1 MPNLEQISQFAGS
14 LAAEHEV
21 YRRMRWIR
29 RIFPK
34 LEDDNRILIQAYR
47 STNEDVKS
55 KKDIVPA
62 AEWLLDNFYIIE
74 EQVKEIQHSL
84 PRNFLNE
91 LPVLSKGPH
100 IRYPRIYHIAVE
112 MVQFSESRMDDG
124 FILQFLSEYQKE
136 TPLRSGELW
145 ALPLMIRIA
154 LIQKIRGITEYI
166 MESQRERASAEQW
179 ADLLLKALKGSQEG
193 LRKVIG
199 EHDGAVGLL
208 KSVYTERLLK
218 QLREEGADAA
228 PIIRWVDGKLALQ
241 HTSADEMLQT
251 AHQQQAAYQVAMG
264 NAVTGLRIVS
274 GLRWDEIFEKISLVE
289 HILQKDPA
297 SIYGKMDFASRDYY
311 RHALE
316 RIAKRMHAGEI
327 EAAEGVVRCA
337 QKGSEKDLRCTHVGH
352 YLIGPG
358 TGELKRE
365 LSGKPDTGRPSFLR
379 VNRVPLYLSA
389 IGFFTILLLTLFLY
403 GAYQT
408 APANGPLR
416 MLLAGLIAFVPI
428 LSIVIG
434 FIHWTLNRCVSPILL
449 PKLEL
454 KEGIPEEARTM
465 VIIPTLL
472 TNEKRVHE
480 LIEQMEVFYLANQED
495 HLHFALVGDFKD
507 GPREHEPEDEK
518 ILKTANQAIEDLNGR
533 YGEERQDIFFYFHR
547 HRVWNEAQKSWMGW
561 ERKRGALSEF
571 NRLLSGS
578 GDTSYSTQLGETK
591 VLQKIKYVITLDADT
606 QLPRDAAKKLV
617 GAMMHPLNKPVLNP
631 EGTRVIEGHGLL
643 QPRMGVAVDSAA
655 RSFFALTFSGQTGV
669 DPYTTAV
676 SDVYQDLFGE
686 GIFTGK
692 GIYDLEVFNQVLE
705 GTIPENCILSHDLL
719 EGAYVRAGLVTD
731 IELVDG
737 YPAHYIA
744 YIQRLHRWVRG
755 DWQLIPWLL
764 PTVRNRWCERIKN
777 PLHIMAKWK
786 IVDNLRRSLLSPA
799 LFLLLILS
807 FTVLPGSF
815 LLWMSLAVA
824 TLAFPLVTDLAGS
837 VLSKYQSS
845 YRRLGLADVF
855 DGARN
860 LVFQIL
866 LSFVFLAHQAFAMM
880 DAIFKTL
887 WRVGV
892 SKRNMLEWVTA
903 ADAERRFKGAARD
916 FWLKMRV
923 SAVISGI
930 FLIWILVFHPLV
942 WPLGAFFALIWAA
955 APYLAYRIS
964 MPKSKRIAQL
974 SEDQIRALRRLARK
988 TWLFFDNFV
997 TKRDHWLPPDN
1008 YQTEPPVGTAHRTS
1022 PTNIGLYLT
1031 SVLSARDLGFI
1042 GTSETIER
1050 IENTLSSMECM
1061 DQWKHHYYNWYDTL
1075 TLQPMHP
1082 LYVSTVDNGNLI
1094 GYLIVLKQGLEEL
1107 IKRPLMDKGLVL
1119 GLQEL
1124 SDGEGGSI
1132 SEQSVSLFSML
1143 LEAEHVPMTEWKML
1157 LKDLRDR
1164 GRAVSEKA
1172 ARFEGEVTEWFP
1184 WVSHLLRIPPILF
1197 SERGA
1202 YREVSGK
1209 MGILLNMLRDAHSPQ
1224 GFMDRYHDIL
1234 KALSETIGSLRRNGQ
1249 KTPGH
1254 PDAKHWLKEMEI
1266 ALAASHSALR
1276 SFIHR
1281 CRHLQGRIQEIVK
1294 TMDFRLL
1301 YDEKQELFSIG
1312 YNVEEGQL
1320 TKSYYDL
1327 LASEARQASF
1337 IAIAKGDVPQK
1348 HWFKLGRSLTMIG
1361 DQRVLL
1367 SWSGTMFEYLM
1378 PLLIMRD
1385 YDYTLL
1391 DETYTAV
1398 VKGQRQYAEQR
1409 HLPWGIS
1416 ESGFYAFDLHL
1427 NYQYKAFG
1435 IPQLGL
1441 KRGLVNDMVVTPYAT
1456 FLALPIDPA
1465 GAYRNLELLLNE
1477 GMEGDFGLYEA
1488 IDYTPERLPKKR
1500 KSMLVKSFMAHH
1512 QGMSLLALNNY
1523 LNHNPMQARFHSVP
1537 MIKATELLLQQR
1549 MPRKEIYIK
1558 EYENEE
1564 VLDVKQDRQEEIRA
1578 RRTYTTPDTPIPE
1591 TNLLSNG
1598 AYSVM
1603 LTNNGGG
1610 YSQFQGI
1617 GISRWREDATRDPCG
1632 MVFYIHNLNSG
1643 TFWTAGSHPAA
1654 QVYDAYEVSFEPD
1667 RVLYHRRDGSIETK
1681 TEVVVSPEYN
1691 GEVRRLTL
1699 TNHSE
1704 SPRVLD
1710 ITSYFEVILTT
1721 FAADDAHPAFSNLF
1735 VQTEFLAGP
1744 DALLAARRPRDK
1756 KQKPLWLMHVSSV
1769 EGESIGSVQY
1779 ETDRVR
1785 FIGRGRDLEDPA
1797 ALQPEFPLSNTV
1809 GNVLDPIMS
1818 LRRRVQLHPGG
1829 TARVSFIT
1837 AVADTRE
1844 GVVALAME
1852 CAGPAASERAF
1863 ELAWTHGQVELRYLN
1878 MTAGQ
1883 ANLYQTIAS
1892 SILFSGPKHALRID
1906 AVSANRKGQADL
1918 WAYGISGDLPIVLI
1932 RVEALEE
1939 MDLVKQML
1947 TAHEYW
1953 RLKGLM
1959 VDLVLLNDYGTSYEQ
1974 PVQERLRDL
1983 VAVSHAREM
1992 LDKPGGVYLRQTDI
2006 IPAEDVQL
2014 LMAVARLVLRGSGG
2028 PVLEQLAYNAAAD
2041 LPELLQPTLP
2051 DLPQEETEAL
2061 PEENLIFYNDL
2072 GGFSQDGSEYVLRL
2086 KGEVMTPMPWSNV
2099 VANPETGFLV
2109 TECGSGYS
2117 WRGNSREN
2125 KLTPWSN
2132 DPVRDP
2138 SGEILYL
2145 RDDETG
2151 AYFTVTPLPLRD
2163 SGEYRIRHGQG
2174 YSIFEHHSH
2183 GLHQEQLLFVPRKE
2197 PAKVCRLR
2205 LSNTTDRP
2213 RHLSLIYYAEW
2224 VLGVLRE
2231 KNAPFIV
2238 TDFDEVSGAITAQN
2252 RYMEEFPERQA
2263 FLVCSLPTSS
2273 VTGDRTEFIGR
2284 NGTLKA
2290 PAALQRIGLS
2300 GHTGSAYDPCAALQ
2314 TRLTL
2319 APGETA
2325 QAVFLLGQAQ
2335 DLDEI
2340 RALAQAVRQPGQT
2353 EAWFAEVQDF
2363 WQHTLTALQV
2373 RTPDASMDLMLNRWL
2388 LYQTYACRIM
2398 ARTAFYQAGG
2408 AYGFRDQLQD
2418 VMALAYSAPDRMK
2431 DQILNSA
2438 AHQFEEGDVQ
2448 HWWHPPRRG
2457 VRTRIADDLLFL
2469 PYVTA
2474 DYIEITGDDTIL
2486 DTQVPFLTDSPLKPE
2501 EHDRYS
2507 SPEVSKDS
2515 ADLYTHCVRAL
2526 DRTMAFGSHGLP
2538 LMGGGD
2544 WNDGM
2549 DQVGIEGKGESVWL
2563 GWFLYAT
2570 IQRFIPL
2577 CKQRQDPDRAFM
2589 YQRAAQQLLE
2599 AIERHG
2605 WDGGWYLRAY
2615 FDDGRP
2621 MGSEQNSECRI
2632 DSISQSWSV
2641 ISGGARQV
2649 RAREAMRAL
2658 EHHLVNRQD
2667 GLIKLLTPPFAGAD
2681 YEPGYIKG
2689 YVPGVRENG
2698 GQYTHAAIW
2707 SILAFAKLGE
2717 GDKANNLFHL
2727 INPINHTRTWIELS
2741 KYKTEPY
2748 VTAADVYAAEPHMGR
2763 GGWSW
2768 YTGSSSWMY
2777 RVGAE
2782 HLLGFKLTA
2791 DTLRI
2796 EPCIPHHWKEYELTF
2811 RRGDTCYSI
2820 KVLNPK
2826 GVSTGVESIQLDG
2839 VTLPEQVIP
2848 VKEDGQNHEVL
2859 VQMGQ
2864 PQAKAQLDA

>member
-21 YRRMRWIR
+21 HRRTRWIR
-29 RIFPK
+29 RIFPR
-34 LEDDNRILIQAYR
+34 LEEDNRILIQAYR

-55 KKDIVPA
+55 KQDIVPA
-62 AEWLLDNFYIIE
+62 AEWLLDNFYVIE
-74 EQVKEIQHSL
+74 EQVKEIQYSL
-84 PRNFLNE
+84 PRNFYNE
-91 LPVLSKGPH
+91 LPVLSKGAH
-100 IRYPRIYHIAVE
+100 GGYPRIYDIAAE
-112 MVQFSESRMDDG
+112 MVKFSESRLDEG
-124 FILQFLSEYQKE
+124 FILHFLREYQKE
-136 TPLRSGELW
+136 SPLRSGELW

-166 MESQRERASAEQW
+166 MDAHRERASADHWSER
-179 ADLLLKALKGSQEG
+179 LIVALKGSQEG

-199 EHDGAVGLL
+199 EHDGMVGVF
-208 KSVYTERLLK
+208 KPVYTERLLK

-241 HTSADEMLQT
+241 HTNADEMLQN
-251 AHQQQAAYQVAMG
+251 AHQQQASYQVAMG
-264 NAVTGLRIVS
+264 NAITGLRFVS
-274 GLRWDEIFEKISLVE
+274 GLKWDEIFEEISLVE
-289 HILQKDPA
+289 QTLQQDPA
-297 SIYGKMDFASRDYY
+297 AVYGRMDFASRDYY

-316 RIAKRMHAGEI
+316 KIAKRMHAGEI
-327 EAAEGVVRCA
+327 ETAEAAVRCA
-337 QKGSEKDLRCTHVGH
+337 QQTSVPDPRRTHVGY

-358 TGELKRE
+358 TGI
-365 LSGKPDTGRPSFLR
+365 LSRALSPKPNLVCSVFLQAY
-379 VNRVPLYLSA
+379 RVPLYLSA
-389 IGFFTILLLTLFLY
+389 VALLTALLLALFLY

-408 APANGPLR
+408 APINGPLR

-428 LSIVIG
+428 WSVVMGIL
-434 FIHWTLNRCVSPILL
+434 HWTLTRCVPPRLL

-454 KEGIPEEARTM
+454 KEGIPAEARTM

-472 TNEKRVHE
+472 TSEKRVHE
-480 LIEQMEVFYLANQED
+480 LTEQMEVFYLANQEA

-507 GPREHEPEDEK
+507 GPREHEPEDGK
-518 ILKTANQAIEDLNGR
+518 ILQGAKQAIEDLNAR
-533 YGEERQDIFFYFHR
+533 YGEDRQDIFFYFHR

-571 NRLLSGS
+571 NRLLRGS
-578 GDTSYSTQLGETK
+578 AKTDYSTQVGDIH

-606 QLPRDAAKKLV
+606 QLPRDAAKKLI

-631 EGTRVIEGHGLL
+631 EGTRVLEGHGLL
-643 QPRMGVAVDSAA
+643 QPRIGVAVDSAA

-669 DPYTTAV
+669 DPYTSAV

-692 GIYDLEVFNQVLE
+692 GIYDAEIFNQVLDE
-705 GTIPENCILSHDLL
+705 TIPENAILSHDLL

-764 PTVRNRWCERIKN
+764 PAVRNRWGERIKN
-777 PLHIMAKWK
+777 PLPTMAKWK
-786 IVDNLRRSLLSPA
+786 IIDNLRRSLLSPA

-815 LLWMSLAVA
+815 LLWMGLAVV

-845 YRRLGLADVF
+845 YRRLRLADVF

-860 LVFQIL
+860 LVYQIL
-866 LSFVFLAHQAFAMM
+866 LSFVFLAHQAYAMT
-880 DAIFKTL
+880 DAILKTL

-903 ADAERRFKGAARD
+903 ADAERRFKGAAKD
-916 FWLKMRV
+916 FWHKMRV
-923 SAVISGI
+923 STFISGA
-930 FLIWILVFHPLV
+930 FLLWILFFHPLV

-964 MPKSKRIAQL
+964 MPKGKRVARLSTEQL
-974 SEDQIRALRRLARK
+974 KALRRLARK
-988 TWLFFDNFV
+988 TWLFFDVFV
-997 TKRDHWLPPDN
+997 TERDHWLPPDN
-1008 YQTEPPVGTAHRTS
+1008 HQAEPPVETAHRTS

-1031 SVLSARDLGFI
+1031 SVLSARDMGFI
-1042 GTSETIER
+1042 GTRETVER
-1050 IENTLSSMECM
+1050 IENTLSVMERM
-1061 DQWKHHYYNWYDTL
+1061 AQWKHHYYNWYDTL
-1075 TLQPMHP
+1075 TLEPLHP

-1094 GYLIVLKQGLEEL
+1094 GYLMVLKQGLDEL
-1107 IKRPLMDKGLVL
+1107 IRRPLVDKALVL

-1124 SDGEGGSI
+1124 TEEEEGSHSG
-1132 SEQSVSLFSML
+1132 QSVSLFSML
-1143 LEAEHVPMTEWKML
+1143 LESDQVPMTEWKML
-1157 LKDLRDR
+1157 LEDLRDR
-1164 GRAVSEKA
+1164 ERAVSEKA
-1172 ARFEGEVTEWFP
+1172 GRFEGEMTEWFP
-1184 WVSHLLRIPPILF
+1184 WVPLLLRIPPFLVN
-1197 SERGA
+1197 ERGQH
-1202 YREVSGK
+1202 REASGK
-1209 MGILLNMLRDAHSPQ
+1209 MTVLLNMLRDAHAPQ
-1224 GFMDRYHDIL
+1224 NYMNRYHDIL
-1234 KALSETIGSLRRNGQ
+1234 KALSETIGSLRLNGQ
-1249 KTPGH
+1249 KVPGY
-1254 PDAKHWLKEMEI
+1254 PDVKHWLKEMEI
-1266 ALAASHSALR
+1266 ALAASHAALR
-1276 SFIHR
+1276 SFILR

-1301 YDEKQELFSIG
+1301 YDEKRELFSIG

-1378 PLLIMRD
+1378 PLLIMRN

-1398 VKGQRQYAEQR
+1398 VKGQRQYTEQR

-1441 KRGLVNDMVVTPYAT
+1441 KRGLVNDLVVTPYAT
-1456 FLALPIDPA
+1456 LLALPIDPA
-1465 GAYRNLELLLNE
+1465 GAYRNLELLISE
-1477 GMEGDFGLYEA
+1477 GMEGAYGLYEA
-1488 IDYTPERLPKKR
+1488 IDYTPERLPRKR
-1500 KSMLVKSFMAHH
+1500 KSMRVKSFMAHH

-1523 LNHNPMQARFHSVP
+1523 LNHNPMQARFHAVP
-1537 MIKATELLLQQR
+1537 MVKATELLLQER
-1549 MPRKEIYIK
+1549 MPKKEIFIK
-1558 EYENEE
+1558 EFETDE
-1564 VLDVKQDRQEEIRA
+1564 VLDIKQERQEEIRA
-1578 RRTYTTPDTPIPE
+1578 RRTYATPNTPIPE

-1603 LTNNGGG
+1603 LTNSGGG
-1610 YSQFQGI
+1610 YSQFQGF
-1617 GISRWREDATRDPCG
+1617 GISRWREDATRDPYG

-1643 TFWTAGSHPAA
+1643 IFWTAGSNPAA
-1654 QVYDAYEVSFEPD
+1654 KEPDGYEVSFEPD

-1699 TNHSE
+1699 INHSE

-1710 ITSYFEVILTT
+1710 ITSYFEVILTS
-1721 FAADDAHPAFSNLF
+1721 FASDDAHPAFSNLF
-1735 VQTEFLAGP
+1735 VQTEFLPGP
-1744 DALLAARRPRDK
+1744 DALLASRRPRDK
-1756 KQKPLWLMHVSSV
+1756 KQKSLWLMHVSSV

-1797 ALQPEFPLSNTV
+1797 ALQLEYPLSDTA
-1809 GNVLDPIMS
+1809 GNVLDPILS
-1818 LRRRVQLHPGG
+1818 LRRRVHLQPGG
-1829 TARVSFIT
+1829 TVRVSFFT
-1837 AVADTRE
+1837 AVADSRE
-1844 GVVALAME
+1844 GAVALAWE
-1852 CAGPAASERAF
+1852 CAAPTASERAF
-1863 ELAWTHGQVELRYLN
+1863 ELAWTHSQVELRYLN

-1892 SILFSGPKHALRID
+1892 RILFSGPKNAQHAD
-1906 AVSANRKGQADL
+1906 AVRANQKGQADL
-1918 WAYGISGDLPIVLI
+1918 WAYGISGDLPILLI
-1932 RVEALEE
+1932 RVAALEE
-1939 MDLVKQML
+1939 LDLVKQML

-1983 VAVSHAREM
+1983 AAISHAREIQ
-1992 LDKPGGVYLRQTDI
+1992 DKPGGVYVRQADVM
-2006 IPAEDVQL
+2006 PAEDIQL
-2014 LMAVARLVLRGSGG
+2014 LTAAARLVLTGSGG
-2028 PVLEQLAYNAAAD
+2028 PVLEQLQQGGAAG
-2041 LPELLQPTLP
+2041 LPEALRPLWPRQAP
-2051 DLPQEETEAL
+2051 EAAVRL
-2061 PEENLIFYNDL
+2061 PEENLKFFNEL

-2086 KGEVMTPMPWSNV
+2086 KDGVLPPMPWSNV
-2099 VANPETGFLV
+2099 AANAETGFLV
-2109 TECGSGYS
+2109 TEAGSTYS
-2117 WRGNSREN
+2117 WWGNSREN

-2145 RDDETG
+2145 RDEETG
-2151 AYFTVTPLPLRD
+2151 ACFTVTPGPLRD
-2163 SGEYRIRHGQG
+2163 EGEYRIRHGQG
-2174 YSIFEHHSH
+2174 YSVFEHHSH
-2183 GLHQEQLLFVPRKE
+2183 GLHQEQLLFVPMKV
-2197 PAKVCRLR
+2197 PAKVCRVR
-2205 LSNTTDRP
+2205 LSNKTDRP
-2213 RHLSLIYYAEW
+2213 RRLSLIYYAEW
-2224 VLGVLRE
+2224 VLGVSRE

-2238 TDFDEVSGAITAQN
+2238 TDFDEHSGAFMAHN
-2252 RYMEEFPERQA
+2252 RFREEFPGRQA
-2263 FLVCSLPTSS
+2263 FLVSSLPAAS

-2300 GHTGSAYDPCAALQ
+2300 GRTGSAYDPCGALQ
-2314 TRLTL
+2314 CMLTIE
-2319 APGETA
+2319 PGETA
-2325 QAVFLLGQAQ
+2325 QAVFLIGQAQ
-2335 DLDEI
+2335 DLEEI
-2340 RALAQAVRQPGQT
+2340 RTLAQAVRQPGQT
-2353 EAWFAEVQDF
+2353 ETWFAEVLDF
-2363 WQHTLTALQV
+2363 WQETLTALQV
-2373 RTPDASMDLMLNRWL
+2373 RTPDESMDLMLNHWL
-2388 LYQTYACRIM
+2388 LYQTYACRLW

-2418 VMALAYSAPDRMK
+2418 VMALAYTAPERMK
-2431 DQILNSA
+2431 DHILNCA

-2457 VRTRIADDLLFL
+2457 VRTRITDDFLFL
-2469 PYVTA
+2469 PYVVA
-2474 DYIEITGDDTIL
+2474 DYIEITGDEAIL
-2486 DTQVPFLTDSPLKPE
+2486 DIPVPFLTDAPLEPD
-2501 EHDRYS
+2501 EHDRYN
-2507 SPEVSKDS
+2507 SPEVSKDT
-2515 ADLYTHCVRAL
+2515 ADLYIHCVRAVE
-2526 DRTMAFGSHGLP
+2526 RAMRFGSHDLP

-2549 DQVGIEGKGESVWL
+2549 DQVGIGGKGESVWL
-2563 GWFLYAT
+2563 GWFVYAT
-2570 IQRFIPL
+2570 LQRFIPL
-2577 CKQRQDPDRAFM
+2577 CKLRQDTDRAYE
-2589 YQRAAQQLLE
+2589 YQQAAQKLLE
-2599 AIERHG
+2599 SIERHG
-2605 WDGGWYLRAY
+2605 WDGGWYRRAY

-2641 ISGGARQV
+2641 ISGGGRPA
-2649 RAREAMRAL
+2649 RAREAMRAV
-2658 EHHLVNRQD
+2658 EHHLVLRED
-2667 GLIKLLTPPFAGAD
+2667 GLIKLLTPPFAEAD

-2707 SILAFAKLGE
+2707 TILGFAKLGE
-2717 GDKANNLFHL
+2717 GDKANDLFHL

-2741 KYKTEPY
+2741 KYKAEPY
-2748 VTAADVYAAEPHMGR
+2748 VTAADVYAVAPHTGR

-2768 YTGSSSWMY
+2768 YTGSSGWMY
-2777 RVGAE
+2777 RVGIE
-2782 HLLGFKLTA
+2782 HLLGFKLSA
-2791 DTLRI
+2791 DTLRM
-2796 EPCIPHHWKEYELTF
+2796 EPCIPHHWKEYELTY
-2811 RRGDTCYSI
+2811 RRGNSCWRI
-2820 KVLNPK
+2820 QVLNP
-2826 GVSTGVESIQLDG
+2826 TGVKTGVAGIVLDG
-2839 VTLPEQVIP
+2839 VPLPAPVIP
-2848 VKEDGQNHEVL
+2848 LTEDGQVHTVI
-2859 VQMGQ
+2859 VHMGS
-2864 PQAKAQLDA
+2864 L